1 MKVEIWSDFMCPFCY
16 IGKRRFELALQKF
29 AGKDQVEVIYR
40 SFELDPEAKRDVDYD
55 VHDMLAGKYGMTR
68 ERAISMNNDITE
80 QAKSVGLRYLFDT
93 MILTNTFD
101 AHRLAHF
108 AAKHGKAAE
117 MVELLLKSYFTD
129 SKHIGDHATLADLAV
144 QIGLDRRETEEM
156 LASGA
161 FTEDVRSDEQEA
173 GELGIRAV
181 PFFLIDRKLA
191 VTGAQPTEV
200 FLDAL
205 NQAFASA

>member
-144 QIGLDRRETEEM
+144 QVGLDRRETEEM